1 MVGQEPTLFACS
13 VLDNILYGLEST
25 NTQMENQYDAIEA
38 AKMAN
43 AHGFVEELKQNYQ
56 TGMITKRITSN
67 HG

>member
-1 MVGQEPTLFACS
+1 
-13 VLDNILYGLEST
+13 
-25 NTQMENQYDAIEA
+25 MENQYDAIEA